1 MTTHRTTD
9 HTPARRSGFAAKFSL
24 TVAFLLVVAL
34 AVFVLQN
41 TVHTTINFVGW
52 NFDLAQGVALLGA
65 AGVGAVIALIV
76 SAAIRLR
83 RAVR

>member
-1 MTTHRTTD
+1 MSTTT

-24 TVAFLLVVAL
+24 SVAFLLAVAL
-34 AVFVLQN
+34 VVFVLQN

>member
-1 MTTHRTTD
+1 MSALTNSDRR
-9 HTPARRSGFAAKFSL
+9 AAGRSGGAAKATLVLALIL
-24 TVAFLLVVAL
+24 TVAL

-52 NFDLAQGVALLGA
+52 NFDVAQGVALLGA
-65 AGVGAVIALIV
+65 AGVGAVIALVV

>member
-1 MTTHRTTD
+1 MSALTNSDRK
-9 HTPARRSGFAAKFSL
+9 PARRSGGAAKATLVLALIL
-24 TVAFLLVVAL
+24 TVAL
-34 AVFVLQN
+34 AVFTLQN

-52 NFDLAQGVALLGA
+52 NFDVAQGVALLGA
-65 AGVGAVIALIV
+65 AGVGAVIALVV

>member
-1 MTTHRTTD
+1 M
-9 HTPARRSGFAAKFSL
+9 
-24 TVAFLLVVAL
+24 
-34 AVFVLQN
+34 
-41 TVHTTINFVGW
+41 HTTINFVGW

>member
-1 MTTHRTTD
+1 M
-9 HTPARRSGFAAKFSL
+9 

-34 AVFVLQN
+34 LVFVLQN
-41 TVHTTINFVGW
+41 TVHTTINVLGW
-52 NFDLAQGVALLGA
+52 NFDIAQGVALLGA
-65 AGVGAVIALIV
+65 AGVGAVIALVV

>member
-1 MTTHRTTD
+1 MSALTNSDRK
-9 HTPARRSGFAAKFSL
+9 PARRSGGAVKATLVLALIL
-24 TVAFLLVVAL
+24 TVAL
-34 AVFVLQN
+34 AVFALQN

-52 NFDLAQGVALLGA
+52 NFDVAQGVALLGA
-65 AGVGAVIALIV
+65 AGVGAVIALVV